1 MKRIALL
8 AGLVA
13 AISGCRTELPPQV
26 SKEPRFER
34 TELVVMRQ
42 VSGYSDIA
50 LMSEEEGTFIWT
62 HQQVSPFGIQL
73 SFGNAS
79 DPERSLHTVYFATDS
94 STISNRERG
103 RLNAVISNLPPDGV
117 VLSGYADPRASSAY
131 NLALSKRRVQSITD
145 YLRGKGV
152 TVAFECAYGKDR
164 LPNPDLCE
172 ERQNDK

>member
-13 AISGCRTELPPQV
+13 AIAGCRTELPPQV

-73 SFGNAS
+73 SFGNAFNS
-79 DPERSLHTVYFATDS
+79 FIIQLLLYILILLYRHL
-94 STISNRERG
+94 
-103 RLNAVISNLPPDGV
+103 LL
-117 VLSGYADPRASSAY
+117 
-131 NLALSKRRVQSITD
+131 
-145 YLRGKGV
+145 
-152 TVAFECAYGKDR
+152 
-164 LPNPDLCE
+164 
-172 ERQNDK
+172 

>member
-13 AISGCRTELPPQV
+13 AIAGCRTELPPQV

-73 SFGNAS
+73 SFAML
-79 DPERSLHTVYFATDS
+79 PIRSGLCIRFILRQTRQPSATGK
-94 STISNRERG
+94 E
-103 RLNAVISNLPPDGV
+103 AV
-117 VLSGYADPRASSAY
+117 
-131 NLALSKRRVQSITD
+131 
-145 YLRGKGV
+145 
-152 TVAFECAYGKDR
+152 
-164 LPNPDLCE
+164 
-172 ERQNDK
+172 